1 MPHLNQLFQERR
13 CFACSNTDTTF
24 SRREIS
30 LCTKKKG
37 LPGSG
42 TLYGADERMLEV
54 FDNDS
59 THRILHIRRRDSVW
73 RRICFTSIPALVG
86 QRRLRVARRPDGELI
101 KDRLA
106 CGADELEAN

>member
-1 MPHLNQLFQERR
+1 MYKRQ
-13 CFACSNTDTTF
+13 
-24 SRREIS
+24 
-30 LCTKKKG
+30 G

-59 THRILHIRRRDSVW
+59 THRILHIRRRDSVPSLELW
-73 RRICFTSIPALVG
+73 RRICFTSIPALVV
-86 QRRLRVARRPDGELI
+86 QRRLRCFGHAARRPDGELI
-101 KDRLA
+101 KDHIA